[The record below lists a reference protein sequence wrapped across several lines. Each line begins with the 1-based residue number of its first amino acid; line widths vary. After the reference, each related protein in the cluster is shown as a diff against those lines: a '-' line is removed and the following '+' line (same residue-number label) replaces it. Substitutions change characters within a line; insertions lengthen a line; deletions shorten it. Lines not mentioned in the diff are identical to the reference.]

1 MRQASLAPEITETA
15 LTLPRDFTK
24 LLLVN
29 NPHPPRPG
37 PALQQPSRCCNPGLQ
52 PCGGC
57 LAFPK
62 EASGGTKAL
71 GPPHA
76 PAHSRPRAAR
86 LPPGPWRLGRR
97 RGRPRPRTRHM
108 KPRPPHARP
117 AAPRPR
123 ALRPEPLA
131 CAGARGRGGAGRLSP
146 APGAFLFFTLKPR
159 LRSLLCTEVALGQPA
174 RSQQDQAPGAG
185 AGAAGR
191 RRLRSLRRARPGRP
205 SLLGLESGRW
215 RRRRPPG
222 EVGRAGRAGRAV
234 GVWARWAQGSR
245 PWGPSGC
252 PAAGHWGPGGE
263 FLPGR
268 VGAPPSL
275 LPL

>member
-1 MRQASLAPEITETA
+1 
-15 LTLPRDFTK
+15 
-24 LLLVN
+24 
-29 NPHPPRPG
+29 
-37 PALQQPSRCCNPGLQ
+37 
-52 PCGGC
+52 
-57 LAFPK
+57 
-62 EASGGTKAL
+62 
-71 GPPHA
+71 
-76 PAHSRPRAAR
+76 
-86 LPPGPWRLGRR
+86 
-97 RGRPRPRTRHM
+97 M

-252 PAAGHWGPGGE
+252 PAAGHWGPGGVDFSRE
-263 FLPGR
+263 GSGAALAAAA
-268 VGAPPSL
+268 VGAAGGGGPGSHLRGWGSRQPWRPSRSASSL
-275 LPL
+275 AAAGPASRCPGAPACVPRPARLPRRGHRFAPFAGAQSDPARRS